1 MNSHLLDLRPVDT
14 QHAISALRKYLEV
27 MEAQMGEVQRCE
39 RVVLE
44 GERPKGADE
53 EEDRIFRDREDALE
67 QLFEQDLIPAM
78 RYSFVVLMHTV
89 FETRL
94 RAFCSNMQTERSIP
108 ITLLDVHGSP
118 IERACTYLSKLAALP
133 VANFPEWQHLRTFQ
147 KVRNCIVHDYGYV
160 TESGN
165 RKEKKI
171 RALVRQNIGIAI
183 DDYGRLA
190 LTKAF
195 CEQYLTHVDTFFGNL
210 FRASGWVT

>member
-1 MNSHLLDLRPVDT
+1 MTTSLTDTPTPLRL
-14 QHAISALRKYLEV
+14 H
-27 MEAQMGEVQRCE
+27 
-39 RVVLE
+39 
-44 GERPKGADE
+44 
-53 EEDRIFRDREDALE
+53 
-67 QLFEQDLIPAM
+67 
-78 RYSFVVLMHTV
+78 
-89 FETRL
+89 
-94 RAFCSNMQTERSIP
+94 AFCSNMQTERSIP

-118 IERACTYLSKLAALP
+118 IARACTYLTKLAAVP
-133 VANFPEWQHLRTFQ
+133 VANVPEWQHLRTFQ

-195 CEQYLTHVDTFFGNL
+195 CDQYLTHVGTFFGNL
-210 FRASGWVT
+210 FRAAGWVI